1 MLDEVT
7 DEQAQDAKAVLR
19 AAITE
24 YYSIVQ
30 PGAYVSDWALVTHK
44 ETIEMEQSGESSV
57 GLLAPTGQGFHVT
70 RGLLEIALDSQ
81 RGSARVV
88 E

>member
-1 MLDEVT
+1 MDEITDEVAT
-7 DEQAQDAKAVLR
+7 AAKDKLR

-24 YYSIVQ
+24 YYHVVQ
-30 PGAYVSDWALVTHK
+30 PDAYVSDWALLTHK
-44 ETIEMEQSGESSV
+44 ETISLEQEGASAV
-57 GLLAPTGQGFHVT
+57 GMLVPTGQSFHVT
-70 RGLLEIALDSQ
+70 RGLLEIALDTQ